1 MTNSSDVFK
10 QSFDKSMKDIP
21 KIEPEVMLGMNKMKD
36 EMSED
41 EILKGGLSD
50 NKSLEDLAK
59 KHKVDLDVIK
69 KQFEIGIDKE
79 QEHTKDS
86 KEAEEIA
93 MDHLWEDPKYYEKLS
108 KIEKKETKE
117 GTSTQNEKDMV
128 DGIIEIVKQVEDSK
142 NRKSIAKNMIE
153 KLKKEKVDFDH
164 EEFLELCGIGSKKN
178 TETKE
183 ATGSGSSGAYSAPL
197 FSGEEP
203 KKVEATEA
211 TGSGSVGAYE
221 SPAAWAKST
230 KKKDWRGKS
239 HTQIPGGAFVS
250 VKKKCKSFPYC
261 NKGDINALHI
271 YENKMVQDAIDNVSK
286 KLNIS
291 ETTIKAIIEFELEK
305 VMKQLK

>member
-1 MTNSSDVFK
+1 MTNSSNVFR

-41 EILKGGLSD
+41 EILKGGLAD

-59 KHKVDLDVIK
+59 KHKVGLDVIK
-69 KQFEIGIDKE
+69 KQFEIGLKKE
-79 QEHTKDS
+79 KEHTS
-86 KEAEEIA
+86 NNEEAEEIV
-93 MDHLWEDPKYYEKLS
+93 MDHLYEDPKYY
-108 KIEKKETKE
+108 
-117 GTSTQNEKDMV
+117 N
-128 DGIIEIVKQVEDSK
+128 
-142 NRKSIAKNMIE
+142 
-153 KLKKEKVDFDH
+153 KLKKVE
-164 EEFLELCGIGSKKN
+164 GN
-178 TETKE
+178 E

-211 TGSGSVGAYE
+211 TGSGSVGSYE

-239 HTQIPGGAFVS
+239 RTQIPGGAFVS
-250 VKKKCKSFPYC
+250 IKKKCKSFPYC
-261 NKGDINALHI
+261 NRGDINALHI
-271 YENKMVQDAIDNVSK
+271 YENKIVQDAIDNVSK

>member
-1 MTNSSDVFK
+1 MPNSSEVFK
-10 QSFDKSMKDIP
+10 QNFDKSIGSIP
-21 KIEPEVMLGMNKMKD
+21 KLEPEVMMSLNKMKD
-36 EMSED
+36 DVTEE
-41 EILKGGLSD
+41 EVLKGGLAD

-59 KHKVDLDVIK
+59 KHNVELSDIE
-69 KQFEIGIDKE
+69 KQFEIGLKKE
-79 QEHTKDS
+79 KEHTS
-86 KEAEEIA
+86 NNEEAEEIV
-93 MDHLWEDPKYYEKLS
+93 MDHLYEDPKYY
-108 KIEKKETKE
+108 
-117 GTSTQNEKDMV
+117 N
-128 DGIIEIVKQVEDSK
+128 
-142 NRKSIAKNMIE
+142 
-153 KLKKEKVDFDH
+153 KLKKVE
-164 EEFLELCGIGSKKN
+164 GN
-178 TETKE
+178 E

-261 NKGDINALHI
+261 NKGDISALHI
-271 YENKMVQDAIDNVSK
+271 YENEVVKEAIDNVSK

-305 VMKQLK
+305 TMKQSK

>member
-1 MTNSSDVFK
+1 MTNSSDVFR

-41 EILKGGLSD
+41 EILKGGLAD

-59 KHKVDLDVIK
+59 KHKVGLDVIK
-69 KQFEIGIDKE
+69 KQFDIGLKKE
-79 QEHTKDS
+79 KEHTS
-86 KEAEEIA
+86 NNEEVEEIV
-93 MDHLWEDPKYYEKLS
+93 MDHLYEDPKYYS
-108 KIEKKETKE
+108 
-117 GTSTQNEKDMV
+117 
-128 DGIIEIVKQVEDSK
+128 
-142 NRKSIAKNMIE
+142 
-153 KLKKEKVDFDH
+153 KLKKVE
-164 EEFLELCGIGSKKN
+164 GN
-178 TETKE
+178 E
-183 ATGSGSSGAYSAPL
+183 ATGSASSGAYSAPL

>member
-10 QSFDKSMKDIP
+10 QSFDKSMKDVP
-21 KIEPEVMLGMNKMKD
+21 KIEPEVMLGVNKMKD

-41 EILKGGLSD
+41 EVLKGGLAD

-59 KHKVDLDVIK
+59 KHNVDLDVIE
-69 KQFEIGIDKE
+69 KQFEIGIEKE
-79 QEHTKDS
+79 REHTKDE
-86 KEAEEIA
+86 KEIEEIV
-93 MDHLWEDPKYYEKLS
+93 MDHLYEDPKYY
-108 KIEKKETKE
+108 
-117 GTSTQNEKDMV
+117 D
-128 DGIIEIVKQVEDSK
+128 
-142 NRKSIAKNMIE
+142 
-153 KLKKEKVDFDH
+153 KLKKVE
-164 EEFLELCGIGSKKN
+164 GN
-178 TETKE
+178 E

-239 HTQIPGGAFVS
+239 RTQIPGGKFVS

-261 NKGDINALHI
+261 NRGDISALHI

-291 ETTIKAIIEFELEK
+291 ENTIKAIIEYEYEK
-305 VMKQLK
+305 LMKQIKQDIYK